1 MTRFALLVALW
12 IVPLSAAA
20 LSVPTL
26 PDDYS
31 PQRCRELKAKLA
43 EQTNPLVP
51 KRLDA
56 DLASAR
62 GRGLYEDYSCDAL
75 DTAWHWSMLQ
85 KSTLD
90 ASNELQKAGVNL
102 SEPAAAENVRSA
114 FQSLADSAARID
126 ADFTNAAGVIDGR
139 IQFLDWSKK
148 LFAEHGWSVPSSMR
162 AVFAELGERVGKE
175 YVDPTELR
183 DIVSVGLDRASG
195 LVMLAN
201 DAAGNAFHVSQAGS
215 VERDQAIR
223 ENAERDAAVAAQ
235 SYTAQV
241 RKRAHRFPGFFNVL
255 LGAAG
260 LAGVSVFFAR
270 GYLATGRR
278 RIIALVAGTFGLF
291 VAAMLVGA
299 LQIVSGISTWLG
311 FVLLLAAFALL
322 YVPFRDKLNAR
333 FVGGATLATH
343 GSAAWATLRD
353 AINANRL
360 FNRGTVSADSYGF
373 ALGRFPAAPDNLD
386 PRLRYMG
393 HVLTCARN
401 GSGKGVGVVIPALL
415 EYPGSAVVL
424 DIKGENYAVT
434 ARARRAMGHAVFLV
448 DPFGVTGDV
457 PFGFNPLDRLDL
469 SDPDLVSKASNL
481 VEMIVVADG
490 AQDGNSAH
498 FNESSKDLIRGLLVY
513 VCSLSDPTRRTL
525 GEVRRILTLPMS
537 TQDGRESFVG
547 HLSDMSADPSLAFG
561 LPARSANSFLAKATT
576 PEGSGVLSTAQR
588 HTSFLDDPRIAAAL
602 AQSDFAFDELKAKAM
617 TVYVV
622 MPPATLAAQSRFMRI
637 LVDAA
642 YAAITATPGAP
653 QYNVL
658 FLLDEFSQLG
668 RMEAI
673 EKAMSLVRGYGARF
687 WIVIQG
693 LDQLKGVYPRWQ
705 TFLSSA
711 ANQFFGVGDN
721 ETAKYVSDMLG
732 QTTIEFRTVGDS
744 SSSSLQGGGSSGT
757 STSQQLTGRSLLT
770 PDEVIRTK
778 GTIVVIP
785 GERPYQLNL
794 MSYLRDPEY
803 AGLFD
808 ANPFHR

>member
-1 MTRFALLVALW
+1 MMRLALLVALW
-12 IVPLSAAA
+12 IVPLSAVA
-20 LSVPTL
+20 LSGPTL

-31 PQRCRELKAKLA
+31 PQRCRELKAKFA
-43 EQTNPLVP
+43 EQSNPLVP

-56 DLASAR
+56 HLASAR

-75 DTAWHWSMLQ
+75 DTAWRWSLLR
-85 KSTLD
+85 KATLD

-126 ADFTNAAGVIDGR
+126 ADFTNATGVTDAR
-139 IQFLDWSKK
+139 VQFLDWSKK

-162 AVFAELGERVGKE
+162 AVFADLGERTVKE
-175 YVDPTELR
+175 YIDPTELR

-201 DAAGNAFHVSQAGS
+201 DAAGNAFNVSQAGS
-215 VERDQAIR
+215 VERDQAVR
-223 ENAERDAAVAAQ
+223 ENADRDAAVAAQ

-278 RIIALVAGTFGLF
+278 RIIAFVAGTFGLF

-299 LQIVSGISTWLG
+299 LQIVSGIPTWLG

-322 YVPFRDKLNAR
+322 YVPLRDKLNAR

-353 AINANRL
+353 AINSSRL
-360 FNRGTVSADSYGF
+360 FNRGMVSADSYGF
-373 ALGRFPAAPDNLD
+373 ALGRFPGAPDNLD

-469 SDPDLVSKASNL
+469 SDPDVVSKASNL

-498 FNESSKDLIRGLLVY
+498 FNESAKDLIRGLLVY

-561 LPARSANSFLAKATT
+561 LPARSANGFLAKATT

-602 AQSDFAFDELKAKAM
+602 ARSDFGFDELKAKAM

>member
-1 MTRFALLVALW
+1 MMRLALLVALC
-12 IVPLSAAA
+12 IVHLSAFA
-20 LSVPTL
+20 LSGPPL
-26 PDDYS
+26 PNDYS

-43 EQTNPLVP
+43 EQSNPLVP
-51 KRLDA
+51 KGLDA

-75 DTAWHWSMLQ
+75 DTAWRWSLLQ
-85 KSTLD
+85 KATLD
-90 ASNELQKAGVNL
+90 ASNELRRAAVNL
-102 SEPAAAENVRSA
+102 TEPVAAENVRSA
-114 FQSLADSAARID
+114 LQSLADSAARVD
-126 ADFTNAAGVIDGR
+126 ADSNNAIGATDGR

-162 AVFAELGERVGKE
+162 AVFAELGEKVGKE
-175 YVDPTELR
+175 YLAPEELQGV
-183 DIVSVGLDRASG
+183 VSVGLDRANG

-201 DAAGNAFHVSQAGS
+201 DAAGNAFHVAQAGS
-215 VERDQAIR
+215 IERDQAAR
-223 ENAERDAAVAAQ
+223 ENAKQEVAVAAQ

-241 RKRAHRFPGFFNVL
+241 QKRAHRFPGFLNVL

-260 LAGVSVFFAR
+260 LAGISVFLAR
-270 GYLATGRR
+270 GYLTNGRR
-278 RIIALVAGTFGLF
+278 RLIAFVAGTTGLF
-291 VAAMLVGA
+291 VATMLVGL
-299 LQIVSGISTWLG
+299 LQIVSGIPTWLG
-311 FVLLLAAFALL
+311 FAFLLAAFALL

-333 FVGGATLATH
+333 FIGGSTLATH

-353 AINANRL
+353 AINASRL
-360 FNRGTVSADSYGF
+360 FNRGMVSADSYGF
-373 ALGRFPAAPDNLD
+373 ALGRFPGAPDNLD

-457 PFGFNPLDRLDL
+457 PFAFNPLDRLDL

-498 FNESSKDLIRGLLVY
+498 FNESAKDLIRGLLVY

-561 LPARSANSFLAKATT
+561 VPARSANSFLAKATT

-602 AQSDFAFDELKAKAM
+602 ARSDFGFDELKVKAM

-673 EKAMSLVRGYGARF
+673 EKAISLVRGYGARF

-705 TFLSSA
+705 TFLSNA

-803 AGLFD
+803 ADLFD
-808 ANPFHR
+808 PNPFHR